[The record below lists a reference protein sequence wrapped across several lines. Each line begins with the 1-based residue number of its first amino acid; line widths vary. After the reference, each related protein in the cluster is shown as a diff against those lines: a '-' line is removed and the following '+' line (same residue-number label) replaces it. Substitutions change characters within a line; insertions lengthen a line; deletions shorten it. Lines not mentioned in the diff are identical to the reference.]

1 MRAQLLT
8 MFSTVKGIANMESK
22 PWYLSKTIWGLI
34 VAALAMLL
42 SWRFGVKIGDEG
54 MVTDTLID
62 AASKVAETV
71 GVLVAAYG
79 RIKAN
84 TTITVRKAA

>member
-1 MRAQLLT
+1 MRAKLQAIV
-8 MFSTVKGIANMESK
+8 STVKGIANMESK
-22 PWYLSKTIWGLI
+22 PWYFSRTIWGLI
-34 VAALAMLL
+34 VATAAMLL
-42 SWRFGVKIGDEG
+42 QWRLGVKIGDQG

-62 AASKVAETV
+62 AAAKVAETV

-84 TTITVRKAA
+84 TTLTTAKQ

>member
-1 MRAQLLT
+1 
-8 MFSTVKGIANMESK
+8 MESK
-22 PWYLSKTIWGLI
+22 PWYLSRTIWGLI
-34 VAALAMLL
+34 VAAVALL
-42 SWRFGVKIGDEG
+42 LQWRLGIKIGDQG
-54 MVTDTLID
+54 MVTDTLVD

-84 TTITVRKAA
+84 TTITTVKQ